1 MARVRGNPL
10 GRMQTPEQIAAFFH
24 EKIPL
29 TRAMGVRVL
38 QWDAQA
44 LVLGAPLSLNF
55 NHLGTAF
62 GGSLATLATLCG
74 YGVLWLELAETEAH
88 VVIRKSEMSFR
99 RPVRHDLRAI
109 CRRPAPEAVAVLK
122 SDLARK
128 GKARIALTVEMF
140 DEETVAASF
149 EGVFVAV
156 I

>member
-1 MARVRGNPL
+1 
-10 GRMQTPEQIAAFFH
+10 MQTPEQIAAFFH

-29 TRAMGVRVL
+29 TRAMGVQVL
-38 QWDAQA
+38 QWDSEA

-62 GGSLATLATLCG
+62 GGSLTALATLCG
-74 YGVLWLELAETEAH
+74 YGVLWLEIGNTDAH

-99 RPVRHDLRAI
+99 HPVRHDLRAV
-109 CRRPAPEAVAVLK
+109 CRRPSREAIAELE
-122 SDLARK
+122 SDLKRK
-128 GKARIALTVEMF
+128 RKARITLGVELY
-140 DEETVAASF
+140 DSDTLAATF